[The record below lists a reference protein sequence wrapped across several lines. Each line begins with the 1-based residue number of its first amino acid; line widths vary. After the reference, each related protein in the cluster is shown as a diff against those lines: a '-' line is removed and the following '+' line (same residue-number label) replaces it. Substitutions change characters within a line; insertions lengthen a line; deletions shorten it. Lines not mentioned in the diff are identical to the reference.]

1 MVNSLVA
8 YEQALLTDIE
18 LLQKRAAR
26 GEAVQAADVAELLSR
41 YGTSFEALPHYLQA
55 AIDRIDLTD

>member
-18 LLQKRAAR
+18 LLLKNAAR
-26 GEAVQAADVAELLSR
+26 GEAMRATDIEAARTVQ
-41 YGTSFEALPHYLQA
+41 
-55 AIDRIDLTD
+55 

>member
-1 MVNSLVA
+1 MGQILVT
-8 YEQALLTDIE
+8 YEQALLTDIV
-18 LLQKRAAR
+18 LLQKRAAC
-26 GEAVQAADVAELLSR
+26 GGAIHAAAVTALFAS